1 MILVQNLHNN
11 LVLKSHNLEVIKIIK
26 SGPVSEI
33 SICNFDNIKAIL
45 RIDYPCAS
53 EINVDRKN
61 EIFTL
66 NQLKTLE
73 NTPEVLFSD
82 LPHGILVWKYVEGIE
97 FSFDEN
103 SSSDLLKKL
112 GTEIKKIHDV
122 DIPKNKK
129 KYFSNDINFY
139 RNLLNDFPKNMILSK
154 GFDLYDKLNNSDIY
168 VFSHNDLNKTNI
180 LWRDRFFFLDWEY
193 SSFNHPLFDIAS
205 ISNTYNLSKADRL
218 ILLKAYTNNKSSE
231 LNDKNL
237 REWMLFNHYLEYI
250 WNISLIQNGNIDQ
263 NALNLR
269 KLEKKLKNII

>member
-1 MILVQNLHNN
+1 MQNLHNN
-11 LVLKSHNLEVIKIIK
+11 LVLKNHNLEIIETIK

-53 EINVDRKN
+53 EINVDREN

-66 NQLKTLE
+66 SRIKILG

-82 LPHGILVWKYVEGIE
+82 LPHGILIWRYIEGIE
-97 FSFDEN
+97 FSLDEN
-103 SSSDLLKKL
+103 SSSDFLKKL
-112 GTEIKKIHDV
+112 GNEIKKIHDI

-139 RNLLNDFPKNMILSK
+139 RNLLSDFPENVILRK
-154 GFDLYDKLNNSDIY
+154 GFNLYDKLNNSDNY
-168 VFSHNDLNKTNI
+168 VFSHNDLNKTNL
-180 LWRDRFFFLDWEY
+180 LWRDGFFFLDCEY

-205 ISNTYNLSKADRL
+205 ISNAYNLSIVDRA
-218 ILLKAYTNNKSSE
+218 ILWKAYTNNEYSA

-237 REWMLFNHYLEYI
+237 REWMLFCHYLEYI
-250 WNISLIQNGNIDQ
+250 WSFSLIQNGKIDQ
-263 NALNLR
+263 NVLNLK
-269 KLEKKLKNII
+269 KLEKKLENII

>member
-1 MILVQNLHNN
+1 MQNLHNN
-11 LVLKSHNLEVIKIIK
+11 LVLKNHNLEIIETIK

-53 EINVDRKN
+53 EINVDREN

-66 NQLKTLE
+66 SRIKILG

-82 LPHGILVWKYVEGIE
+82 LPHGILIWRYIEGIE
-97 FSFDEN
+97 FSLDEN
-103 SSSDLLKKL
+103 SSSDFLKKL
-112 GTEIKKIHDV
+112 GNEIKKIHDI

-139 RNLLNDFPKNMILSK
+139 RNLLSDFPENVILRK
-154 GFDLYDKLNNSDIY
+154 GFNLYDKLNNSDNY
-168 VFSHNDLNKTNI
+168 VFSHNDLNKTNL
-180 LWRDRFFFLDWEY
+180 LWRDRLFFLDWEY
-193 SSFNHPLFDIAS
+193 SSFNNPFFDIAS
-205 ISNTYNLSKADRL
+205 ISNAYNLSQVDRA
-218 ILLKAYTNNKSSE
+218 ILWKAYTNNEYSA

-237 REWMLFNHYLEYI
+237 REWMLFCHYLEYI
-250 WNISLIQNGNIDQ
+250 WSISLIQNGKIDQ
-263 NALNLR
+263 NALNLK

>member
-1 MILVQNLHNN
+1 MQNLHNN
-11 LVLKSHNLEVIKIIK
+11 LVLKNHNLEIIETIK

-53 EINVDRKN
+53 EINVDREN

-66 NQLKTLE
+66 SRIKILG

-82 LPHGILVWKYVEGIE
+82 LPHGILIWRYIEGIE
-97 FSFDEN
+97 FSLDEN
-103 SSSDLLKKL
+103 SSSDFLKKL
-112 GTEIKKIHDV
+112 GNEIKKIHDI

-139 RNLLNDFPKNMILSK
+139 RNLLSDFPENVILRK
-154 GFDLYDKLNNSDIY
+154 GFNLYDKLNNSDNY
-168 VFSHNDLNKTNI
+168 VFSHNDLNKTNL

-205 ISNTYNLSKADRL
+205 ISNAYNLSKVDRA
-218 ILLKAYTNNKSSE
+218 ILWKAYTNNEYSA

-237 REWMLFNHYLEYI
+237 REWMLFCHYLEYI
-250 WNISLIQNGNIDQ
+250 WSISLIQNGKIDQ
-263 NALNLR
+263 NALNQK

>member
-1 MILVQNLHNN
+1 MQNLHSN
-11 LVLKSHNLEVIKIIK
+11 LVIKNHNLEIIKTIK

-53 EINVDRKN
+53 EINVDREN

-66 NQLKTLE
+66 SRIKILG

-82 LPHGILVWKYVEGIE
+82 LSHGILIWRYIEGIE
-97 FSFDEN
+97 FSLDEN
-103 SSSDLLKKL
+103 SSSDFLKKL
-112 GTEIKKIHDV
+112 GNEIKKIHDI

-139 RNLLNDFPKNMILSK
+139 RNLLSDFPENVILRK
-154 GFDLYDKLNNSDIY
+154 GFNLYDKLNNSDNY
-168 VFSHNDLNKTNI
+168 VFSHNDLNKTNL

-205 ISNTYNLSKADRL
+205 ISNAYNLSKVDRA
-218 ILLKAYTNNKSSE
+218 ILWKAYTNKEYSA

-237 REWMLFNHYLEYI
+237 REWMLFCHYLEYI
-250 WNISLIQNGNIDQ
+250 WSISLIQNGKIDQ
-263 NALNLR
+263 NVLNLK
-269 KLEKKLKNII
+269 KLEKKLENII

>member
-1 MILVQNLHNN
+1 MQNLHNN
-11 LVLKSHNLEVIKIIK
+11 LVLKNHNLEIIETIK
-26 SGPVSEI
+26 SGPISEI

-53 EINVDRKN
+53 EINVDREN

-66 NQLKTLE
+66 SRIKILG

-82 LPHGILVWKYVEGIE
+82 LPHGILIWRYIEGIE
-97 FSFDEN
+97 FSLDEN
-103 SSSDLLKKL
+103 SSSDFLKKL
-112 GTEIKKIHDV
+112 GNEIKKIHDI

-139 RNLLNDFPKNMILSK
+139 RNLLSDFPENVILRK
-154 GFDLYDKLNNSDIY
+154 GFNLYDKLNNSDNY
-168 VFSHNDLNKTNI
+168 VFSHNDLNKKNL

-205 ISNTYNLSKADRL
+205 ISNAYNLSKVDRA
-218 ILLKAYTNNKSSE
+218 ILWKAYTNKEYSA

-237 REWMLFNHYLEYI
+237 REWMLFCHYLEYI
-250 WNISLIQNGNIDQ
+250 WSISLIQNGKIDQ
-263 NALNLR
+263 NVLNLK
-269 KLEKKLKNII
+269 KLEKKLENII

>member
-1 MILVQNLHNN
+1 MQNLHNN
-11 LVLKSHNLEVIKIIK
+11 LVLKNHNLEIIETIK

-53 EINVDRKN
+53 EINVDRNN

-66 NQLKTLE
+66 SRIKILG

-82 LPHGILVWKYVEGIE
+82 LPHGILIWRYIEGIE
-97 FSFDEN
+97 FSLDEN
-103 SSSDLLKKL
+103 SSSDFLKKL
-112 GTEIKKIHDV
+112 GNEIKKIHDI

-139 RNLLNDFPKNMILSK
+139 RNLLSDFPENVILRK
-154 GFDLYDKLNNSDIY
+154 GFNLYDKLNNSDNY
-168 VFSHNDLNKTNI
+168 VFSHNDLNKTNL

-205 ISNTYNLSKADRL
+205 ISNAYNLSKVDRA
-218 ILLKAYTNNKSSE
+218 ILWKAYTNYEYSA

-237 REWMLFNHYLEYI
+237 REWMLFCHYLEYI
-250 WNISLIQNGNIDQ
+250 WSISLIQNGKIDQ
-263 NALNLR
+263 NVLNLK
-269 KLEKKLKNII
+269 KLEKKLENII

>member
-1 MILVQNLHNN
+1 MQNLHNN
-11 LVLKSHNLEVIKIIK
+11 LVLKNHNLEIIETIK

-53 EINVDRKN
+53 EINVDREN

-66 NQLKTLE
+66 SRIKILG

-82 LPHGILVWKYVEGIE
+82 LPHGILIWRYIEGIE
-97 FSFDEN
+97 FSLDEN
-103 SSSDLLKKL
+103 SSSDFLKKL
-112 GTEIKKIHDV
+112 GNEIKKIHDI

-139 RNLLNDFPKNMILSK
+139 RNLLSDFPENVILRK
-154 GFDLYDKLNNSDIY
+154 GFNLYDKLNNSDNY
-168 VFSHNDLNKTNI
+168 VFSHNDLNKTNL
-180 LWRDRFFFLDWEY
+180 LWRDRLFFLDWEY
-193 SSFNHPLFDIAS
+193 SSFNNPFFDIAS
-205 ISNTYNLSKADRL
+205 ISNAYNLSKVDRA
-218 ILLKAYTNNKSSE
+218 ILWKAYTNNEYSA

-237 REWMLFNHYLEYI
+237 REWMLFCHYLEYI
-250 WNISLIQNGNIDQ
+250 WSISLIQNGKIDQ
-263 NALNLR
+263 NVLNLK

>member
-1 MILVQNLHNN
+1 MQNLHNN
-11 LVLKSHNLEVIKIIK
+11 LVLKNHNLEIIETIK
-26 SGPVSEI
+26 SGPISEI

-53 EINVDRKN
+53 EINVDREN

-66 NQLKTLE
+66 SRIKILG

-82 LPHGILVWKYVEGIE
+82 LPHGILIWRYIEGIE
-97 FSFDEN
+97 FSLDEN
-103 SSSDLLKKL
+103 SSSDFLKKL
-112 GTEIKKIHDV
+112 GNEIKKIHDI

-139 RNLLNDFPKNMILSK
+139 RNLLSDFPENVILRK
-154 GFDLYDKLNNSDIY
+154 GFNLYDKLNNSDNY
-168 VFSHNDLNKTNI
+168 VFSHNDLNKTNL

-205 ISNTYNLSKADRL
+205 ISNAYNLSKVDRA
-218 ILLKAYTNNKSSE
+218 ILWKAYTNNEYSA

-237 REWMLFNHYLEYI
+237 REWMLFCHYLEYI
-250 WNISLIQNGNIDQ
+250 WSISLIQNGKIDQ
-263 NALNLR
+263 NALNLK

>member
-1 MILVQNLHNN
+1 MQNLHNN
-11 LVLKSHNLEVIKIIK
+11 LVLKNHNLEIIETIK
-26 SGPVSEI
+26 SGPISEI

-53 EINVDRKN
+53 EINVDREN

-66 NQLKTLE
+66 SRIKILG

-82 LPHGILVWKYVEGIE
+82 LPHGILIWRYIEGIE
-97 FSFDEN
+97 FSLDEN
-103 SSSDLLKKL
+103 SSSDFLKKL
-112 GTEIKKIHDV
+112 GNEIKKIHDI

-139 RNLLNDFPKNMILSK
+139 RNLLSDFPENVILRK
-154 GFDLYDKLNNSDIY
+154 GFNLYDKLNNSDNY
-168 VFSHNDLNKTNI
+168 VFSHNDLNKTNL

-205 ISNTYNLSKADRL
+205 ISNAYNLSKVDRA
-218 ILLKAYTNNKSSE
+218 ILWKAYTNYEYSA

-237 REWMLFNHYLEYI
+237 REWMLFCHYLEYI
-250 WNISLIQNGNIDQ
+250 WSISLIQNGKIDQ
-263 NALNLR
+263 NVLNLK
-269 KLEKKLKNII
+269 KLEKKLENII

>member
-1 MILVQNLHNN
+1 MQNLHNN
-11 LVLKSHNLEVIKIIK
+11 LVLKNHNLEIIETIK

-53 EINVDRKN
+53 EINVDREN

-66 NQLKTLE
+66 SRTKILG

-82 LPHGILVWKYVEGIE
+82 LPHGILIWRYIEGIE
-97 FSFDEN
+97 FSLDEN
-103 SSSDLLKKL
+103 SSSDFLKKL
-112 GTEIKKIHDV
+112 GNEIKKIHDI

-139 RNLLNDFPKNMILSK
+139 RNLLSDFPENVILRK
-154 GFDLYDKLNNSDIY
+154 GFNLYDKLNNSDNY
-168 VFSHNDLNKTNI
+168 VFSHNDLNKTNL

-205 ISNTYNLSKADRL
+205 ISNAYNLSKVDRA
-218 ILLKAYTNNKSSE
+218 ILWKAYTNKEYSA

-237 REWMLFNHYLEYI
+237 REWMLFCHYLEYI
-250 WNISLIQNGNIDQ
+250 WSISLIQNGKIDQ
-263 NALNLR
+263 NVLNLK
-269 KLEKKLKNII
+269 KLEKKLENII

>member
-1 MILVQNLHNN
+1 VQNLHND
-11 LVLKSHNLEVIKIIK
+11 LVLKNHNLEIIETIK
-26 SGPVSEI
+26 SGLVSEI

-53 EINVDRKN
+53 EINVDREN

-66 NQLKTLE
+66 SRIKILG

-82 LPHGILVWKYVEGIE
+82 LPHGILIWRYIEGIE
-97 FSFDEN
+97 FSLDEN
-103 SSSDLLKKL
+103 SSSDFLKKL
-112 GTEIKKIHDV
+112 GNEIKKIHDI

-139 RNLLNDFPKNMILSK
+139 RNLLSDFPENVILRK
-154 GFDLYDKLNNSDIY
+154 GFNLYDKLNNSDNYI
-168 VFSHNDLNKTNI
+168 FSHNDLNKTNL

-205 ISNTYNLSKADRL
+205 ISNAYNLSKVERA
-218 ILLKAYTNNKSSE
+218 ILWKAYTNNESST
-231 LNDKNL
+231 LDDNNL

-250 WNISLIQNGNIDQ
+250 WSISLIQNGKIDQ
-263 NALNLR
+263 NSLNLK

>member
-1 MILVQNLHNN
+1 MQNLHNN
-11 LVLKSHNLEVIKIIK
+11 LVLKNHNLEIIETIK

-53 EINVDRKN
+53 EINVDREN

-66 NQLKTLE
+66 SRIKILG

-82 LPHGILVWKYVEGIE
+82 LPHGILIWRYIEGIE
-97 FSFDEN
+97 FSLDEN
-103 SSSDLLKKL
+103 SSSVFLKKL
-112 GTEIKKIHDV
+112 GNEIKKIHDI

-139 RNLLNDFPKNMILSK
+139 RNLLSDFPENVTLRK
-154 GFDLYDKLNNSDIY
+154 GFNLYDKLNNSDNY
-168 VFSHNDLNKTNI
+168 VFSHNDLNKTNL

-205 ISNTYNLSKADRL
+205 ISNAYNLSKVERA
-218 ILLKAYTNNKSSE
+218 ILWKAYTNNKYSA

-237 REWMLFNHYLEYI
+237 REWMLFCHYLEYI
-250 WNISLIQNGNIDQ
+250 WNISLIQNGKIDQ
-263 NALNLR
+263 NVLNLK
-269 KLEKKLKNII
+269 KLEKKLENII

>member
-1 MILVQNLHNN
+1 MQNLHNN
-11 LVLKSHNLEVIKIIK
+11 LVLKNHNLEIIETIK

-53 EINVDRKN
+53 EINVDREN

-66 NQLKTLE
+66 SRIKILG

-82 LPHGILVWKYVEGIE
+82 LPHGILIWRYIEGIE
-97 FSFDEN
+97 FSLDEN
-103 SSSDLLKKL
+103 SSSDFLKKL
-112 GTEIKKIHDV
+112 GNEIKKIHDI

-139 RNLLNDFPKNMILSK
+139 RNLLSDFPENVILRK
-154 GFDLYDKLNNSDIY
+154 GFNLYDKLNNSDNY
-168 VFSHNDLNKTNI
+168 VFSHNDLNKTNL

-205 ISNTYNLSKADRL
+205 ISNAYNLSKVDRA
-218 ILLKAYTNNKSSE
+218 ILWKAYTNNEYSA

-237 REWMLFNHYLEYI
+237 REWMLFCHYLEYI
-250 WNISLIQNGNIDQ
+250 WSISLIQNGKIDQ
-263 NALNLR
+263 NALNLK
-269 KLEKKLKNII
+269 KLEKKLENII

>member
-1 MILVQNLHNN
+1 MQNLHNN
-11 LVLKSHNLEVIKIIK
+11 LVLKNHNLEIIETIK

-66 NQLKTLE
+66 SRIKILG

-82 LPHGILVWKYVEGIE
+82 LSHGILIWRYIEGIE
-97 FSFDEN
+97 FSLDEN
-103 SSSDLLKKL
+103 SSSDFLKKL
-112 GTEIKKIHDV
+112 GNEIKKIHDI

-139 RNLLNDFPKNMILSK
+139 RNLLSDFPENVILRK
-154 GFDLYDKLNNSDIY
+154 GFNLYDKLNNSDNY
-168 VFSHNDLNKTNI
+168 VFSHNDLNKTNL

-205 ISNTYNLSKADRL
+205 ISNAYNLSKVDRA
-218 ILLKAYTNNKSSE
+218 ILWKAYTNNEYSA

-237 REWMLFNHYLEYI
+237 REWMLFCHYLEYI
-250 WNISLIQNGNIDQ
+250 WSISLIQNGKIDQ
-263 NALNLR
+263 NVLNLK
-269 KLEKKLKNII
+269 KLEKKLENII

>member
-1 MILVQNLHNN
+1 MILVQNLYNN
-11 LVLKSHNLEVIKIIK
+11 LVLKNHNLEAIKIIK

-53 EINVDRKN
+53 EINVDREN

-66 NQLKTLE
+66 SRIKILG

-82 LPHGILVWKYVEGIE
+82 LPHGILIWRYIEGIE
-97 FSFDEN
+97 FSLDEN
-103 SSSDLLKKL
+103 SSSDFLKKL
-112 GTEIKKIHDV
+112 GNEIKKIHDI

-139 RNLLNDFPKNMILSK
+139 RNLLSDFPENVILRK
-154 GFDLYDKLNNSDIY
+154 GFNLYDKLNNSDNYI
-168 VFSHNDLNKTNI
+168 FSHNDLNKTNL

-205 ISNTYNLSKADRL
+205 ISNAYNLSKVERA
-218 ILLKAYTNNKSSE
+218 ILWKAYTNNESST
-231 LNDKNL
+231 LDDNNL

-250 WNISLIQNGNIDQ
+250 WSISLIQNGKIDQ
-263 NALNLR
+263 NSLNLK